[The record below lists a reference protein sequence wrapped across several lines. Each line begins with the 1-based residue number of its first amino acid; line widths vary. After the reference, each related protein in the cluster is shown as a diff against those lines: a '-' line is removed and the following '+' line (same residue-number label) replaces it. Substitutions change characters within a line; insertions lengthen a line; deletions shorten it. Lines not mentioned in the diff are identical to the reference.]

1 MVFGMTE
8 KTLDILN
15 DHLVIDPSYV
25 PSDNEEYMSDKQIA
39 YFKKQL
45 TDLKEEIL
53 RDSKETLSEM
63 QVETTNH
70 PDIADRASSETDRAL
85 ELRTRDRQRKLI
97 PKIDSALNRIREGE
111 YGYCEHTGDPI
122 GVRRL
127 MARPTATLSLEAQE
141 LHEKKERVHKD

>member
-70 PDIADRASSETDRAL
+70 PD
-85 ELRTRDRQRKLI
+85 
-97 PKIDSALNRIREGE
+97 
-111 YGYCEHTGDPI
+111 
-122 GVRRL
+122 
-127 MARPTATLSLEAQE
+127 LSLI
-141 LHEKKERVHKD
+141 HI